1 MLTFGSKL
9 NRSYTMYI
17 PFMNDHIEVSILFN
31 KSNTFIGF
39 NTDQRIYQMHRN
51 NEVHSQIYKDLKES
65 VFAATFLDLRN
76 FKSRNLDIRQQFN
89 NVLPPFQDKIQYE
102 ANETIKVSKVKTNNG
117 EFESILYIYVFS
129 FLDYEKEFLFFLAER
144 QHIDVS
150 LDKKLVRTCGLQ
162 LCSNDAYEDLLQS
175 VEYHNGKALRKEN
188 LDEAVHSLFPNKK
201 NVNVRRL

>member
-17 PFMNDHIEVSILFN
+17 PFMNDHIEVSVLFN
-31 KSNTFIGF
+31 KSNTFVGF

-102 ANETIKVSKVKTNNG
+102 ANETIKVSKVKTNLL
-117 EFESILYIYVFS
+117 FESKYNLKSCLSVLLFKIILKS
-129 FLDYEKEFLFFLAER
+129 D
-144 QHIDVS
+144 
-150 LDKKLVRTCGLQ
+150 
-162 LCSNDAYEDLLQS
+162 
-175 VEYHNGKALRKEN
+175 
-188 LDEAVHSLFPNKK
+188 HSLISMSLIVF
-201 NVNVRRL
+201 L